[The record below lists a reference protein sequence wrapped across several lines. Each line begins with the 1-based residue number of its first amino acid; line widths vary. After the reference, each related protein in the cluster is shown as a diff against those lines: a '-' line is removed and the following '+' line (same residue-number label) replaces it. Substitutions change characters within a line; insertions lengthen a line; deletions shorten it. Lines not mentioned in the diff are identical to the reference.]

1 MFQRLFVTLVLCYVF
16 STNVFGQN
24 TWIKTIGGSD
34 NDEGISIFSTIDG
47 GYVITGYTGTNDL
60 DFTGM
65 NKGSY
70 DVFVIK
76 YDSNHKEVWKNII
89 GGWKGDFGYSITHT
103 LDSGCVITGTT
114 TSNDGDFGGMNKGG
128 EDIFIV
134 KLNKEGKIVWKK
146 LIGGSQDEVGH
157 VITQTSDSGFVVT
170 GRTNSNNGDIPRIY
184 GQYNDCFLLKLDR
197 NGNIMWS
204 KVIGGNDEDVG
215 QSVTLTND
223 GGIIVTGYSGSNDG
237 DFSEMN
243 KRYWDVF
250 VIKFDSIGN
259 IIWKK
264 TFGGSKWDK
273 SYSIV
278 CLEDNSLLVTG
289 NTDSNDG
296 DFRDMNKGGNEVFIV
311 KLDSIGNIKWKK
323 TFGGTNEEETR
334 SITVTKNNGVILVG
348 NTNSNNGDFSLL
360 NKKNGTNDLFIVKL
374 DTNGDLVWKRT
385 YGGTGNDQGR
395 SIIYRPNGDFLILG
409 YTDSKDYDF
418 TGLTKGGYHDIFVMK
433 LDSNGNLNNTTS
445 INEFSEPTT
454 TLSVHP
460 NPFHN
465 STTIS
470 YRVETPSNVRIELL
484 NTLGQT
490 IEVLREDYTD
500 IGTYQLPLN
509 VSTLS
514 SGMYSVR
521 MRYGSMNEVVP
532 VWVVR

>member
-1 MFQRLFVTLVLCYVF
+1 MFQRLFGTLVLFYVF

-34 NDEGISIFSTIDG
+34 NDEGMSISSTIDG

-76 YDSNHKEVWKNII
+76 YDSNHKEVWKNTI
-89 GGWKGDFGYSITHT
+89 GGWKGDFGYSIIHT

-146 LIGGSQDEVGH
+146 LIGGSRDEVGH
-157 VITQTSDSGFVVT
+157 VIKQTSDSGYVVT

-184 GQYNDCFLLKLDR
+184 GGYNDCFLLKLDK

-204 KVIGGNDEDVG
+204 KVFGGNGEDVG
-215 QSVTLTND
+215 QSVTLTENN
-223 GGIIVTGYSGSNDG
+223 GIIVTGYFSSNDG
-237 DFSEMN
+237 DFSGMN
-243 KRYWDVF
+243 QRYWDVF

-259 IIWKK
+259 ILWKK
-264 TFGGSKWDK
+264 SFGGSGYDK
-273 SYSIV
+273 SYSVISMK
-278 CLEDNSLLVTG
+278 DNCLLVTG

-296 DFRDMNKGGNEVFIV
+296 DFRDMNKGGNEVFVV
-311 KLDSIGNIKWKK
+311 KLDSIGGMIWKK
-323 TFGGTNEEETR
+323 SFGGTNEENSR
-334 SITVTKNNGVILVG
+334 SITVTNDSGLVVIG
-348 NTNSNNGDFSLL
+348 NTNSNNGDFNMMNRKS
-360 NKKNGTNDLFIVKL
+360 GTNDVFVVKL
-374 DTNGDLVWKRT
+374 DNNGDLVWKRT
-385 YGGTGNDQGR
+385 HGGTGYDQGR
-395 SIIYRPNGDFLILG
+395 YLENRPNGDFLIIG

-418 TGLTKGGYHDIFVMK
+418 TGLNKGGFHDIFVMK

-445 INEFSEPTT
+445 INEFGEPTT
-454 TLSVHP
+454 TLSVYP
-460 NPFHN
+460 NPFSN
-465 STTIS
+465 STTVS
-470 YRVETPSNVRIELL
+470 YKVNTPSNVRIELL

-490 IEVLREDYTD
+490 IEVLREDYSD

-509 VSTLS
+509 FSTLS

-521 MRYGSMNEVVP
+521 MRSGSMNEVVP
-532 VWVVR
+532 VWVVK